1 MNVTWQAVPKI
12 DVYMYTFIS
21 IYICIIGEAV
31 GVYMSIIYIYVYIIV
46 GVALEILQ

>member
-31 GVYMSIIYIYVYIIV
+31 GVYMSIIYIYMYI
-46 GVALEILQ
+46 